1 MKRIVWLLLYTAV
14 VFGIVGCGG
23 GGSKK
28 NAEKVISGIV
38 ATNVPLQ
45 NATIRVYRP
54 DGSLVETQTTTD
66 GGGVYRLHFKDS
78 ADYFI
83 VEASGGTQ
91 NGKQFNGSLSAVCM
105 HASCNITPLTTLGF
119 DYFSSLLDKDAA
131 RRYGH
136 TVADMSAILGIA
148 KDDINKVG
156 AYSGFDIDSYVT
168 EAQKYGDTVL
178 VAKLM
183 TDMSDG
189 YLDEHHDIFPQAKK
203 RVAQPVPQSYEQLSD
218 ENNNPIVLTVTGV
231 DGSQTTKGYLVD
243 TVASRKVTVVD
254 DDYQEIVEDQT
265 VFLSFNAG
273 EWRGKLNTETTV
285 LAKLFMSDMDLL
297 LLPESAKVELVHE
310 LKSRYKDGY
319 EKALDLYR
327 FVVSNGAFYNPLF
340 EKQLNQLVGDAQNIL
355 IHSSGTKQVRMR
367 SLQKSVLFAKAYR
380 QQHPQKTLR
389 DYALNSTLS
398 IDYDSTTHKM
408 KIINALPVYY
418 GLRPDKPDYGALE
431 LFASPLVA
439 PSELGA
445 AGLMI
450 KDIDWL
456 RTFTEYVTNKE
467 SKKKTEF
474 EGDQFDPQMF
484 PYIGSDP
491 VNGRKE
497 YQFYKEFGVN
507 MPTVMNVS
515 LGIKIVLDFISGPE
529 ISKNFKTALKNL
541 RNNPQNI
548 KKYLSYADDFLDG
561 ISNFIEIN
569 YFLFSPQKNVKQ
581 DIIDQSTLVNIGNWL
596 HSAEQGVNNLRAI
609 FKQAHDLI
617 PDVPI
622 QSVPIRKKVKFFF
635 KKLSFNS
642 EHLYMKNRAI
652 AFTLNQNQ
660 DGEITNKQALSIILN
675 GYIVKKVYE
684 SYKNNNYATG
694 KNAKVQKAIEEFE
707 HNYNVSIG
715 NYSVMRIFGI
725 VSKNEALTLKLFKE
739 ISASGKD
746 YEQSIRDFTWI
757 GFMIWKN
764 DPERIKSLMTNS
776 LEVLLKPAD
785 ILKPLIKITRSP
797 SKILDAVSDYIVDT
811 FSKMATSLPKTILS
825 SATKQVAY
833 MFTGAKVIQIANVLN
848 EVSGLVYGIGATPSV
863 VPFAMN
869 VNGGSVSFDY
879 PSIKAVAAE
888 NNVVPLSN
896 GRSTK
901 AFRDENGIIPISSEQ
916 SIFQPENAQ
925 NRSLFIVTS
934 RDNNQVLYDLSYRIL
949 FSNTTETLK
958 RIYARWDSDNAI
970 TAHLS
975 IRKYPNDDLKREP
988 VTFGSDANEA
998 TWVMSADEVADA
1010 LQPFGTGSVIDI
1022 IDVLKKQNAG
1032 FLKRLLG
1039 MGDASSTVVQNR
1051 TRGIFRESFQYNI
1064 YEPSTSNLDGKKTE
1078 IDYFDRKVFK
1088 VENAKEMRKK
1098 LHFYKYDSK
1107 FNAIQNLTGHA
1118 ITVIGWGH
1126 EWKLEDGM
1134 TVKILKTEKVRI
1146 VDAIVTQYGENQG
1159 LKSTD
1164 ATIAYLIAGRMTDY
1178 VTTPSS
1184 AAQAPSY
1191 KFILSV
1197 DDNSDF
1203 ADQKPQLNPAN
1214 NSDYDGDGLSD
1225 YSELY
1230 ETFTNPY
1237 NPDSDNDG
1245 LNDSEEIN
1253 TYYTNPYSADS
1264 DGDRLNDWQEI
1275 NVYHYDPNNRDTDGD
1290 GIDDLTDIITIAE
1303 QELKKNTISGKVTTP
1318 DGTPL
1323 ANVTVK
1329 FEYIKNDQST
1339 SVQDVTGVDGTYRM
1353 EFSKKDFDN
1362 IRDNAKLIVYA
1373 YADGYVPKTREI
1385 TKTDQENFNEDFIL
1399 EPIKP
1404 NEIVLEIEPHL
1415 HHLGDGNYT
1424 GSANSEFQRAG
1435 AESTEFSKTFF
1446 IDDFQYNNFKRAKVT
1461 FEAKGVQ
1468 NYNDR
1473 LIINDYSTSL
1483 QSSPDDGSYGTQSF
1497 TIDKS
1502 EYHPGENEIK
1512 ITSGYTTDFDDFEF
1526 INVKITFIDP
1536 DEPVVV
1542 PLVTY
1547 FTADTNLTS
1556 NQITLTTYFDSNNA
1570 SAIDFVYWQIT
1581 NPSGVSM
1588 DKLYNTEVNYLS
1600 GNSTWRVSLDNSSF
1614 FNADGDYIFDTY
1626 VINEEGI
1633 KSALSSFTKKLDV
1646 TNATSI
1652 DHKTLVQ
1659 DDGWRAKISVDTL
1672 RVGEQS
1678 ATIDYRKVNC
1688 GGYLIYLQED
1698 NNGYAFDEVIT
1709 YGNCGLEE
1717 CQFWISADGTKY
1729 EHYCNG
1735 TVYEGNLREQQ

>member
-1 MKRIVWLLLYTAV
+1 MKRIIWLLLYTAV
-14 VFGIVGCGG
+14 FFGIVGCGG

-66 GGGVYRLHFKDS
+66 VGGVYRLHFKDS

-119 DYFSSLLDKDAA
+119 DYFSSLLDKDPA

-148 KDDINKVG
+148 KNDINKVG
-156 AYSGFDIDSYVT
+156 GYSGFDIDSYVS
-168 EAQKYGDTVL
+168 EAQKYGNTVL

-254 DDYQEIVEDQT
+254 DDYQETVEDQT

-310 LKSRYKDGY
+310 LKSRYKEGY

-367 SLQKSVLFAKAYR
+367 SLQKSVLVAKAYR

-389 DYALNSTLS
+389 DYTLNSTLS

-418 GLRPDKPDYGALE
+418 GLRPDKPDYETLE
-431 LFASPLVA
+431 LFASPLIA

-467 SKKKTEF
+467 AKKKTEF

-484 PYIGSDP
+484 PYVGSDP

-497 YQFYKEFGVN
+497 YQFYKEFGFN

-515 LGIKIVLDFISGPE
+515 LGIKIVLDYISGPE
-529 ISKNFKTALKNL
+529 ISKKFKTELKNL
-541 RNNPQNI
+541 RNNTQNI

-561 ISNFIEIN
+561 VSSFIEIN
-569 YFLFSPQKNVKQ
+569 YFLFSPQKNDKQ
-581 DIIDQSTLVNIGNWL
+581 DIKDQSTLVNIGNWL
-596 HSAEQGVNNLRAI
+596 HSAEQRVNNLRAI
-609 FKQAHDLI
+609 VKQAHDLI

-622 QSVPIRKKVKFFF
+622 QSVSIRKKVKFFF

-642 EHLYMKNRAI
+642 EPLYMKNRAI

-660 DGEITNKQALSIILN
+660 DGEITNKQALSIIIN

-707 HNYNVSIG
+707 RNYNVSIG
-715 NYSVMRIFGI
+715 NYSVMRIFGL

-797 SKILDAVSDYIVDT
+797 SNILDAVSDYIVDT
-811 FSKMATSLPKTILS
+811 FSKMATSLPKTIFS

-833 MFTGAKVIQIANVLN
+833 MFTGAKAIQIANVLN
-848 EVSGLVYGIGATPSV
+848 EVSGLLYGIGATPSV

-869 VNGGSVSFDY
+869 VNGGRVTFDY

-888 NNVVPLSN
+888 NKVV
-896 GRSTK
+896 
-901 AFRDENGIIPISSEQ
+901 PISSEQ

-934 RDNNQVLYDLSYRIL
+934 RDNNQVFYDLSYRIL

-1064 YEPSTSNLDGKKTE
+1064 YEPSTGNLDGKKTE
-1078 IDYFDRKVFK
+1078 IDYFDRRVFK

-1098 LHFYKYDSK
+1098 LHFYRYDSK

-1134 TVKILKTEKVRI
+1134 IVKILKTEKVRI
-1146 VDAIVTQYGENQG
+1146 VDTIVTQYGENQG

-1164 ATIAYLIAGRMTDY
+1164 ATITYLTAGRVTDY

-1197 DDNSDF
+1197 DDSDF
-1203 ADQKPQLNPAN
+1203 TDQKPQLNPVN

-1264 DGDRLNDWQEI
+1264 DGDGLNDWQEI
-1275 NVYHYDPNNRDTDGD
+1275 SVYHYDPNNRDTDGD
-1290 GIDDLTDIITIAE
+1290 GIDDLTDIITITE

-1385 TKTDQENFNEDFIL
+1385 TKTDQENFKEDFVL

-1404 NEIVLEIEPHL
+1404 NEIVLEIEPQL
-1415 HHLGDGNYT
+1415 HHLGDGHYD
-1424 GSANSEFQRAG
+1424 GSINSEFQRAG
-1435 AESTEFSKTFF
+1435 AEGTEFSKIFF
-1446 IDDFQYNNFKRAKVT
+1446 IDDFQYNNFRRAKVT

-1468 NYNDR
+1468 NYNDQ
-1473 LIINDYSTSL
+1473 LIINNYRTSL

-1526 INVKITFIDP
+1526 INVKITFIEP
-1536 DEPVVV
+1536 D
-1542 PLVTY
+1542 
-1547 FTADTNLTS
+1547 DTPYTS
-1556 NQITLTTYFDSNNA
+1556 I
-1570 SAIDFVYWQIT
+1570 
-1581 NPSGVSM
+1581 
-1588 DKLYNTEVNYLS
+1588 E
-1600 GNSTWRVSLDNSSF
+1600 
-1614 FNADGDYIFDTY
+1614 
-1626 VINEEGI
+1626 
-1633 KSALSSFTKKLDV
+1633 
-1646 TNATSI
+1646 TNATSLEY
-1652 DHKTLVQ
+1652 KTLIQ
-1659 DDGWRAKISVDTL
+1659 DDGLEAKIAVDTL
-1672 RVGEQS
+1672 RIYEKS
-1678 ATIDYRKVNC
+1678 ATIDYKAENC
-1688 GGYLIYLQED
+1688 GGELIYFLNDDDGFVFSEH
-1698 NNGYAFDEVIT
+1698 IT
-1709 YGNCGLEE
+1709 YGNCGIDN
-1717 CQFWISADGTKY
+1717 CQLWIKNDGTQYKL
-1729 EHYCNG
+1729 YCDDA
-1735 TVYEGNLREQQ
+1735 TYDGNLRVLQ